1 MEVNRNQIRWSE
13 VLSLLALD
21 LAIVISWIA
30 YNKYQPELL
39 GQFRFTEYALEL
51 AVVQGAILF
60 ITPPLAGWFADRLR
74 HKGGTRL
81 PVITIGINFV
91 SMVFMVVALTVFADP
106 GGTLRLLFPLLIVLW
121 LISMNIFHS
130 PAISMVETFVPANKL
145 PQVVALFAVIMEAC
159 QALEPSIIDLIDE
172 IGGPLTFAI
181 GGTLVFA
188 SGFWFNRTTRK
199 GQLAREAEEDQHRH
213 DHDHK
218 HGHDHS
224 HDHGH
229 NHDHG
234 HDHSHDHDHDHEH
247 SHFQPRTRSS
257 FVLIFFLGAVLGVAT
272 TFFFDVFPDWAE
284 EGLRFV
290 GPNADIKGGYFISLL
305 IAFAAVISYPMGILT
320 QKLGVEKMALMGT
333 ALAAFAGFG
342 VSFATGAIS
351 MTFFVLFPVAF
362 AIMTVSYLPI
372 AFQNITTRQTVL
384 GIGLFFSGVELAPSV
399 VDVLQAMP

>member
-60 ITPPLAGWFADRLR
+60 LTPPLAGWFADRLR
-74 HKGGTRL
+74 GKGGTRL
-81 PVITIGINFV
+81 PVVTIGINFV

-106 GGTLRLLFPLLIVLW
+106 NGTLRLLFPLLIVLW

-145 PQVVALFAVIMEAC
+145 PQVVALFAVVMEAC
-159 QALEPSIIDLIDE
+159 QALEPSIIDLIE
-172 IGGPLTFAI
+172 AIGGPLTFAV
-181 GGTLVFA
+181 GGTLVFVT
-188 SGFWFNRTTRK
+188 GFWFNRATRK
-199 GQLAREAEEDQHRH
+199 GQLAMAAEEEE
-213 DHDHK
+213 
-218 HGHDHS
+218 HS
-224 HDHGH
+224 HDH
-229 NHDHG
+229 D
-234 HDHSHDHDHDHEH
+234 DHDHDHEH
-247 SHFQPRTRSS
+247 DDHDHDHDHIHFQPRTRSN
-257 FVLIFFLGAVLGVAT
+257 FLLIFLLGAVLGIAT

-284 EGLRFV
+284 DGLRFV

-305 IAFAAVISYPMGILT
+305 IAFAALISYPLGLLT

-333 ALAAFAGFG
+333 GLAAFAGFG
-342 VSFATGAIS
+342 VSFATGTVS
-351 MTFFVLFPVAF
+351 MTFFILFPIAF

-372 AFQNITTRQTVL
+372 AFQSITSRQTVL
-384 GIGLFFSGVELAPSV
+384 GIGIFFSGVELAPSV
-399 VDVLQAMP
+399 VDVLQAMA